1 VGEIPA
7 TFTLWLD
14 PGMYFVRIRADSS
27 TEYTPYTLTLAET
40 RKLHSLGRGDNSL
53 TGAHDLGV
61 LSGAVMV
68 EEFVGPNDAVDFFRF
83 TVTDSI
89 REVTFRLEDTAKMA
103 WVELIE
109 DRNTN
114 WIVDSGEL
122 LGSARTSFGFG
133 VGEIPATFTLWLDP
147 GMYFVRIRA
156 DSSTEYT
163 PYTLT
168 LAETPRLHSLGRGDN
183 SLPGAH
189 DLGVLNTP
197 LTVSEFVGTSDE
209 LDYFRFTVTAPV
221 REVSVWLSGL
231 QVRGRL
237 ELIEDRN
244 SNLIV
249 DPGEILASATPY
261 SGDTGTFT
269 LWLDFGVYYIRVQP
283 NSSGTSTPYTLT
295 LAQTPKPHSA
305 GRGDNILAGAHD
317 LGVLNGPL
325 TVSEFVGTSD
335 ELDYF
340 RFTVTAP
347 VREVSVWLSGL
358 QVRGRLELIEDANRN
373 LIVDPGEILASA
385 TPYSGDTGTFI
396 LWLDPGTYYI
406 RVQSHSTGTSP

>member
-1 VGEIPA
+1 
-7 TFTLWLD
+7 
-14 PGMYFVRIRADSS
+14 
-27 TEYTPYTLTLAET
+27 
-40 RKLHSLGRGDNSL
+40 
-53 TGAHDLGV
+53 
-61 LSGAVMV
+61 
-68 EEFVGPNDAVDFFRF
+68 
-83 TVTDSI
+83 
-89 REVTFRLEDTAKMA
+89 MA